1 MWECGTVWLSLTQD
15 DKVSASLPLLYAAP
29 IIHYS
34 PMAHLPKPPCT
45 RKTLRGRRKA
55 FQSAVNTKAR
65 NLHGRFLQ
73 ATGGPAVRGHRLKA
87 MHRRV
92 LKRLRTVGDCEGVES
107 PKAQTPSTVKPSTR
121 ERRRTNVSPSSQ
133 KEVLKTRN
141 KSPTP
146 MAIAAPV
153 TRNPLQH
160 PPHPARPARTAL
172 PARPFYHK
180 ANANGYGWTRDDSV
194 FQLKLGGF
202 ATSTRIAE
210 RILAGPGGLAVDGG

>member
-1 MWECGTVWLSLTQD
+1 
-15 DKVSASLPLLYAAP
+15 
-29 IIHYS
+29 
-34 PMAHLPKPPCT
+34 MAHLPKPPCT
-45 RKTLRGRRKA
+45 RMTLRERRKA

-65 NLHGRFLQ
+65 KLHGRFLQ

-87 MHRRV
+87 MQRRV
-92 LKRLRTVGDCEGVES
+92 LKRLQTLGDCKGVES
-107 PKAQTPSTVKPSTR
+107 PNAQTPSTVKLSTR
-121 ERRRTNVSPSSQ
+121 ARRRTNVSPSSQ
-133 KEVLKTRN
+133 KEVLKSRN
-141 KSPTP
+141 KSPAP

-160 PPHPARPARTAL
+160 PPHPARSACPARSARPARTALPALPAL

-210 RILAGPGGLAVDGG
+210 RILAGSGGLAVDGG